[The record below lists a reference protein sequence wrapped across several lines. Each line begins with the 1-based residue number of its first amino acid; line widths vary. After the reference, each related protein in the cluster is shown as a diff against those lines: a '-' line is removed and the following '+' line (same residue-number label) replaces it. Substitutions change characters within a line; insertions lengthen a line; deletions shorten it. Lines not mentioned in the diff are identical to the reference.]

1 MIDIKKHNKQIQQ
14 QKRRII
20 KLLKKLGKNNG

>member
-1 MIDIKKHNKQIQQ
+1 MEEIKKHNRKIQQ

-20 KLLKKLGKNNG
+20 KLLKKLGKING